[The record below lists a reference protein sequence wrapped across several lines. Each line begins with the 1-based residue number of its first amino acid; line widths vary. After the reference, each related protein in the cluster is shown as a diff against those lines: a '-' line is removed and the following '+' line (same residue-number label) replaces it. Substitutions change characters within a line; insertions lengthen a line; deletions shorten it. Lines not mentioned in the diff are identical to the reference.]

1 MSKRKYNQS
10 IFERVGKLSVVSG
23 LAAVIVATITFHNN
37 ETNSLKIAFYAIALL
52 CCITGLTASL
62 VATFTAH
69 KWQKAKYI
77 FYVMVCIWLPWLFL
91 LICGRER
98 CRERYVKNPKSNESF
113 CCTNKA
119 AFHETKL
126 GYNRRSDDGI
136 RIS

>member
-77 FYVMVCIWLPWLFL
+77 FYVMVCIWLPLAVFADLWT
-91 LICGRER
+91 GK
-98 CRERYVKNPKSNESF
+98 V
-113 CCTNKA
+113 
-119 AFHETKL
+119 
-126 GYNRRSDDGI
+126 
-136 RIS
+136 